1 MKFLTKWQKKR
12 MWRKI
17 KNAFEF
23 EPFYESTKNW
33 NMNIV
38 RHVPGRVNMI
48 QIKLV
53 EFLTCYLF
61 CGIFYLKKKRKKR
74 NNDFGSELGDVWKI
88 SWNLNIVATR
98 KNHYYVILAVLKI
111 FVGGIHTC
119 SHDFEISA
127 DFSDVSWFTVY

>member
-1 MKFLTKWQKKR
+1 MSKEMLWCTKFHLGDSFREHKRQAFDEILYQMTKKR

-23 EPFYESTKNW
+23 EPFYGSTKNW

-61 CGIFYLKKKRKKR
+61 CGIFYLKKKGKKKQW
-74 NNDFGSELGDVWKI
+74 FWLLLEWVVGILLG
-88 SWNLNIVATR
+88 
-98 KNHYYVILAVLKI
+98 
-111 FVGGIHTC
+111 
-119 SHDFEISA
+119 
-127 DFSDVSWFTVY
+127 

>member
-1 MKFLTKWQKKR
+1 MAFIIGHKDDRYIIIIINFMSKKKYFDHLMHLGNSFREHKRQAFDEIFDKMTKKR

-61 CGIFYLKKKRKKR
+61 CGILYLKKRKR
-74 NNDFGSELGDVWKI
+74 E
-88 SWNLNIVATR
+88 TM
-98 KNHYYVILAVLKI
+98 ILVFIRMVK
-111 FVGGIHTC
+111 FVK
-119 SHDFEISA
+119 A
-127 DFSDVSWFTVY
+127 L